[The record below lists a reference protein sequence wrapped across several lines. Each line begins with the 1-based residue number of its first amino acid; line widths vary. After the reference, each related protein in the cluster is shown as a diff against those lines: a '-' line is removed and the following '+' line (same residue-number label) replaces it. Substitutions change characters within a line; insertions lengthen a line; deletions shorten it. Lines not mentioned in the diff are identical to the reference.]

1 MGIPSYFSHIVKK
14 HRNIFKKVSKETTK
28 IDNLYLDCNSII
40 YDAVHELHKTGAEE
54 QKEDSKINNFSTFEK
69 LLIKMVCEKL
79 EYYLQL
85 LEPAQRLL
93 IAFDGVAPVA
103 KLEQQRKR
111 RYMSWYNEKILAEL
125 KEEKSVSTTW
135 STSSITPGTEF
146 MKQLT
151 ADIKRHFQT
160 NKTNIN
166 IMISSS
172 DEVGEGEHKIY
183 EYIRQNSDY
192 HSKTTTVIYG
202 LDADLIMLTLN
213 HLYISNKMYL
223 FRETPHFI
231 QGIDKT
237 LDPNELYLM
246 DIPYFAE
253 RMIEELSACET
264 GEEAETSEAET
275 SKAETSEAETSK
287 AETSKAERKDLT
299 NNKIVDY
306 IFICFFLGNDFMP
319 HFPALNIRT
328 SGIDTLICA
337 YKHVFNG
344 TKSGIIAYNASEGQT
359 IIWKNLRKF
368 IDYLSSTEF
377 ESIKNEYVRRD
388 KQAKNMLSYYD
399 NKKEEEKLLL
409 IPLKDRSIEKFINP
423 YESGWQERYY
433 NALFNIKINDDR
445 RKEICLNYLE
455 GLEWT
460 MKYYSKGCVDWRW
473 SYKYDYPPLL
483 CDLIKYVPYFDTTLL
498 EVKPKNPVNPL
509 VQLSYVL
516 PKSSHYLLPT
526 NIRALLKP
534 EWYNDDCS
542 FKWSFCKYFWEAH
555 VCLPEIN
562 ISELEGLIK

>member
-40 YDAVHELHKTGAEE
+40 YDAVHQLQSQDKHS
-54 QKEDSKINNFSTFEK
+54 QKDKINNFSTFEK
-69 LLIKMVCEKL
+69 LLIKLVCEKL
-79 EYYLQL
+79 DYYIQL
-85 LEPAQRLL
+85 LLPSQRVL

-111 RYMSWYNEKILAEL
+111 RYMSWYNEKLLAEFK
-125 KEEKSVSTTW
+125 KENNNNDKPNW

-151 ADIKRHFQT
+151 TEIKLHFQS

-166 IMISSS
+166 IMISAS

-183 EYIRQNSDY
+183 DYIRENSEY

-213 HLYISNKMYL
+213 HLHISNKMYL
-223 FRETPHFI
+223 FRETPDFI

-253 RMIEELSACET
+253 RMIEELTDISLER
-264 GEEAETSEAET
+264 
-275 SKAETSEAETSK
+275 K
-287 AETSKAERKDLT
+287 ERKDI
-299 NNKIVDY
+299 NNKIFDY

-328 SGIDTLICA
+328 SGIDTLISA

-344 TKSGIIAYNASEGQT
+344 SKSGIIENTVSEGQT

-368 IDYLSSTEF
+368 INYLSSNEL
-377 ESIKNEYVRRD
+377 ESITNEYRRRD
-388 KQAKNMLSYYD
+388 KQTKNMLSYYD
-399 NKKEEEKLLL
+399 SKKEDEKLLL
-409 IPLKDRSIEKFINP
+409 IPLKERSVEKFINP
-423 YESGWQERYY
+423 YEVGWQERYY
-433 NALFNIKINDDR
+433 NALFNIRINDDR

-460 MKYYSKGCVDWRW
+460 MKYYSKGCVDWHW

-483 CDLIKYVPYFDTTLL
+483 CDLIKYVPYFDTNLL
-498 EVKPKNPVNPL
+498 EVRPKNPVNPL

-516 PKSSHYLLPT
+516 PKSSHYLLPP
-526 NIRALLKP
+526 NIRALLKA
-534 EWYNDDCS
+534 EWYNDDCN

-562 ISELEGLIK
+562 IAELEMLIK

>member
-40 YDAVHELHKTGAEE
+40 YDAVHEL
-54 QKEDSKINNFSTFEK
+54 QKDKINNFSTFEK

-85 LEPAQRLL
+85 LEPAQRVL

-103 KLEQQRKR
+103 KLDQQRKR
-111 RYMSWYNEKILAEL
+111 RYMSWYNEKIVAEL
-125 KEEKSVSTTW
+125 KNEKSDSTNW
-135 STSSITPGTEF
+135 NTSSITPGTEF

-151 ADIKRHFQT
+151 ADIKLHFQK

-166 IMISSS
+166 IMISAS

-183 EYIRQNSDY
+183 EYIRQHSDY
-192 HSKTTTVIYG
+192 HSKTSTVIYG

-264 GEEAETSEAET
+264 GEEAES
-275 SKAETSEAETSK
+275 
-287 AETSKAERKDLT
+287 KDLT
-299 NNKIVDY
+299 NNKIFDY

-344 TKSGIIAYNASEGQT
+344 TKSGIIENTPTQGQS

-368 IDYLSSTEF
+368 IDYLSSNEF
-377 ESIKNEYVRRD
+377 ESIKNEYIRRD
-388 KQAKNMLSYYD
+388 KQEKNML
-399 NKKEEEKLLL
+399 
-409 IPLKDRSIEKFINP
+409 
-423 YESGWQERYY
+423 
-433 NALFNIKINDDR
+433 
-445 RKEICLNYLE
+445 
-455 GLEWT
+455 
-460 MKYYSKGCVDWRW
+460 
-473 SYKYDYPPLL
+473 
-483 CDLIKYVPYFDTTLL
+483 
-498 EVKPKNPVNPL
+498 
-509 VQLSYVL
+509 
-516 PKSSHYLLPT
+516 
-526 NIRALLKP
+526 
-534 EWYNDDCS
+534 
-542 FKWSFCKYFWEAH
+542 
-555 VCLPEIN
+555 
-562 ISELEGLIK
+562 

>member
-14 HRNIFKKVSKETTK
+14 HRNIFKRVSKETTK

-40 YDAVHELHKTGAEE
+40 YDAVHELHKAH
-54 QKEDSKINNFSTFEK
+54 DKINNFSIFEK

-85 LEPAQRLL
+85 LEPTQRVL

-103 KLEQQRKR
+103 KLDQQRKR
-111 RYMSWYNEKILAEL
+111 RYMSWYNEKIVAEL
-125 KEEKSVSTTW
+125 KEEKEDSIYW
-135 STSSITPGTEF
+135 STSSITPGTQF
-146 MKQLT
+146 MEQLT
-151 ADIKRHFQT
+151 ADIKHHFQ
-160 NKTNIN
+160 NNNNNIN
-166 IMISSS
+166 IMISAS

-183 EYIRQNSDY
+183 EYIRQNSNY
-192 HSKTTTVIYG
+192 HSNTTTVIYG

-213 HLYISNKMYL
+213 HLHISNKMYL

-231 QGIDKT
+231 QSIDKT
-237 LDPNELYLM
+237 LDANELYLM

-253 RMIEELSACET
+253 RMIEELSDVTTKGET
-264 GEEAETSEAET
+264 IGAE
-275 SKAETSEAETSK
+275 SKY
-287 AETSKAERKDLT
+287 LT
-299 NNKIVDY
+299 NNKIFDY

-328 SGIDTLICA
+328 SGIDTLISA

-344 TKSGIIAYNASEGQT
+344 SKTGIIENNVGEGQT

-368 IDYLSSTEF
+368 IHYLSCNEF
-377 ESIKNEYVRRD
+377 ESIKNEYIRRD
-388 KQAKNMLSYYD
+388 KQAKNISYYD

-423 YESGWQERYY
+423 HESGWQERYY
-433 NALFNIKINDDR
+433 NALFNIRINDDR

-460 MKYYSKGCVDWRW
+460 MKYYSKECVDWRW

-498 EVKPKNPVNPL
+498 EIKPKNPVNPL

-516 PKSSHYLLPT
+516 PKNSHYLLPE
-526 NIRALLKP
+526 NIRALLKS
-534 EWYNDDCS
+534 EWYNDDCA

-555 VCLPEIN
+555 VCLPEIDIN
-562 ISELEGLIK
+562 ELENLLN

>member
-14 HRNIFKKVSKETTK
+14 HRNIFKKISNDTTK

-40 YDAVHELHKTGAEE
+40 YDAVHKA
-54 QKEDSKINNFSTFEK
+54 QAQAQADADAQNSKINNFSTFEK

-79 EYYLQL
+79 DHYIKL
-85 LEPAQRLL
+85 LGPAQRVL

-125 KEEKSVSTTW
+125 KGEKNESATW
-135 STSSITPGTEF
+135 NTSSITPGTEF

-151 ADIKRHFQT
+151 AEIKLYFQA
-160 NKTNIN
+160 NKN
-166 IMISSS
+166 IMISAS

-183 EYIRQNSDY
+183 EYIRQNSEY

-213 HLYISNKMYL
+213 HLHISKKMYL

-231 QGIDKT
+231 QTIDKT
-237 LDPNELYLM
+237 LDANELYLM

-264 GEEAETSEAET
+264 GEEGET
-275 SKAETSEAETSK
+275 KH
-287 AETSKAERKDLT
+287 LT
-299 NNKIVDY
+299 NTKIFDY

-344 TKSGIIAYNASEGQT
+344 SKTGIIEYNATEGQT

-368 IDYLSSTEF
+368 IDYLSSNEL
-377 ESIKNEYVRRD
+377 ESIKNEYKRRD
-388 KQAKNMLSYYD
+388 KQAKNNSHNGNYGN
-399 NKKEEEKLLL
+399 NKEEKLLL
-409 IPLKDRSIEKFINP
+409 IPLKERSIEKFINP
-423 YESGWQERYY
+423 HDSGWQERYY

-483 CDLIKYVPYFDTTLL
+483 CDLIKYVPYFDTNLL
-498 EVKPKNPVNPL
+498 EVKPKNPVSPL

-516 PKSSHYLLPT
+516 PKSSHYLLPP
-526 NIRALLKP
+526 NIRALLKA

-562 ISELEGLIK
+562 ISELEMLIK

>member
-1 MGIPSYFSHIVKK
+1 
-14 HRNIFKKVSKETTK
+14 
-28 IDNLYLDCNSII
+28 
-40 YDAVHELHKTGAEE
+40 
-54 QKEDSKINNFSTFEK
+54 
-69 LLIKMVCEKL
+69 MVCEKL
-79 EYYLQL
+79 DYYLQL
-85 LEPAQRLL
+85 LRPSQRVL

-103 KLEQQRKR
+103 KLDQQRKR

-125 KEEKSVSTTW
+125 KNKNNKSTTW

-146 MKQLT
+146 MENLT
-151 ADIKRHFQT
+151 AEIKRHFQS
-160 NKTNIN
+160 NNTNIN
-166 IMISSS
+166 IIISAS
-172 DEVGEGEHKIY
+172 DDVGEGEHKIY

-253 RMIEELSACET
+253 RMIEELQEGTSKPDGKTSDCET
-264 GEEAETSEAET
+264 EAES
-275 SKAETSEAETSK
+275 
-287 AETSKAERKDLT
+287 KDLL
-299 NNKIVDY
+299 NNKIFDY

-344 TKSGIIAYNASEGQT
+344 SKTGIIEYNASEGQS

-368 IDYLSSTEF
+368 IDYLSSNEL
-377 ESIKNEYVRRD
+377 ESIKNEYTRRE
-388 KQAKNMLSYYD
+388 KQAKNISHYG
-399 NKKEEEKLLL
+399 NNKEEEKLLL
-409 IPLKDRSIEKFINP
+409 IPLKERSIEKFINP
-423 YESGWQERYY
+423 YEPGWEERYY
-433 NALFNIKINDDR
+433 NALFNIRINDDR

-483 CDLIKYVPYFDTTLL
+483 CDLIKYVPYFDTNLL
-498 EVKPKNPVNPL
+498 EVKPKNPVRPL
-509 VQLSYVL
+509 VQLAYVL
-516 PKSSHYLLPT
+516 PRSSHCLLPAT
-526 NIRALLKP
+526 IRALLKA

-555 VCLPEIN
+555 VCLPEIH
-562 ISELEGLIK
+562 ISDLELLIK

>member
-40 YDAVHELHKTGAEE
+40 YDAVHELHKAQEHKAQE
-54 QKEDSKINNFSTFEK
+54 HKAPELKDKINNFSTFEK

-79 EYYLQL
+79 DYYIQL
-85 LEPAQRLL
+85 LLPAARVL

-111 RYMSWYNEKILAEL
+111 RYMTWYNEKIIAEL
-125 KEEKSVSTTW
+125 KNEKSASTTW
-135 STSSITPGTEF
+135 STSSITPGTDF

-151 ADIKRHFQT
+151 AEIKLHFQT

-166 IMISSS
+166 IMISAS

-192 HSKTTTVIYG
+192 HSNTTTVIYG

-253 RMIEELSACET
+253 RMIEELSD
-264 GEEAETSEAET
+264 AETTAEG
-275 SKAETSEAETSK
+275 EPN
-287 AETSKAERKDLT
+287 RKNLT
-299 NNKIVDY
+299 DNKIFDY

-328 SGIDTLICA
+328 SGIDTLISA

-344 TKSGIIAYNASEGQT
+344 SKSGIIENTVSEGQT

-368 IDYLSSTEF
+368 INYLSSNEL
-377 ESIKNEYVRRD
+377 ESITNEYRRRD

-399 NKKEEEKLLL
+399 SKKEDEKLLL
-409 IPLKDRSIEKFINP
+409 IPLKERSVEKFINP
-423 YESGWQERYY
+423 YEVGWQERYY
-433 NALFNIKINDDR
+433 NALFNIRINDDR

-483 CDLIKYVPYFDTTLL
+483 CDLIKYVPYFNTNLL

-516 PKSSHYLLPT
+516 PKSSHYLLPA
-526 NIRALLKP
+526 NIRALLKS

-555 VCLPEIN
+555 VCLPEIH
-562 ISELEGLIK
+562 ISEIELLIK

>member
-40 YDAVHELHKTGAEE
+40 YDAVHELQKDSVHG
-54 QKEDSKINNFSTFEK
+54 QKEHSKINNFSTFEK

-79 EYYLQL
+79 EYYLEL
-85 LEPAQRLL
+85 LEPAQRVL

-125 KEEKSVSTTW
+125 KNEKSDSATW

-151 ADIKRHFQT
+151 ADIKIHFQK
-160 NKTNIN
+160 NKTNIK
-166 IMISSS
+166 IMISAS

-192 HSKTTTVIYG
+192 HSNTTTVIYG

-213 HLYISNKMYL
+213 HLHISNKMYL

-253 RMIEELSACET
+253 RMIEELSE
-264 GEEAETSEAET
+264 GNVQ
-275 SKAETSEAETSK
+275 
-287 AETSKAERKDLT
+287 ERKDLT
-299 NNKIVDY
+299 NNKIFDY

-344 TKSGIIAYNASEGQT
+344 TKSSIIENNVTDGQT

-368 IDYLSSTEF
+368 IDYLSSNEL
-377 ESIKNEYVRRD
+377 ESIKNEYVRRE
-388 KQAKNMLSYYD
+388 KQAKNMSYSD

-460 MKYYSKGCVDWRW
+460 MKYYSKECVDWRW

-498 EVKPKNPVNPL
+498 EIKPKNPVNPL

-516 PKSSHYLLPT
+516 PKSSHYLLPP

-555 VCLPEIN
+555 VCLPEIH
-562 ISELEGLIK
+562 ISELEVLIK

>member
-40 YDAVHELHKTGAEE
+40 YDAVHKVLTDKEQVHKERVHKE
-54 QKEDSKINNFSTFEK
+54 QSKINNFSTFEK

-79 EYYLQL
+79 DYYIQL
-85 LEPAQRLL
+85 LLPSERVL

-111 RYMSWYNEKILAEL
+111 RYMSWYNEKIVAEL
-125 KEEKSVSTTW
+125 KNEKSDTHAW

-151 ADIKRHFQT
+151 AEIKLHFQAIK
-160 NKTNIN
+160 NNIT
-166 IMISSS
+166 IIISAS

-183 EYIRQNSDY
+183 EYIRQHSDY

-253 RMIEELSACET
+253 RMIEELSET
-264 GEEAETSEAET
+264 DTSKADTSKADTSKADT
-275 SKAETSEAETSK
+275 SKAETT
-287 AETSKAERKDLT
+287 KDLT
-299 NNKIVDY
+299 NNKIFDY

-337 YKHVFNG
+337 YKHVFSG
-344 TKSGIIAYNASEGQT
+344 SKSGIIENNRTEGQC

-368 IDYLSSTEF
+368 IDYLSTNEL
-377 ESIKNEYVRRD
+377 ESIKNEYVRRE
-388 KQAKNMLSYYD
+388 KQAKNLSYAD

-433 NALFNIKINDDR
+433 NALFNIRINDDR

-460 MKYYSKGCVDWRW
+460 MKYYSKGCVNWRW

-483 CDLIKYVPYFDTTLL
+483 CDLIKYVPYFETTLL
-498 EVKPKNPVNPL
+498 EVKSKNPVTPL

-516 PKSSHYLLPT
+516 PKSSHYLLPA
-526 NIRALLKP
+526 NIRALLKA
-534 EWYNDDCS
+534 EWYNEDCS

-555 VCLPEIN
+555 VCLPEIS
-562 ISELEGLIK
+562 IAELEMLIK

>member
-14 HRNIFKKVSKETTK
+14 HRNIFKKVSKQTTK

-40 YDAVHELHKTGAEE
+40 YDAVHEIQNDSVHK
-54 QKEDSKINNFSTFEK
+54 DSAQINNFSTFEK
-69 LLIKMVCEKL
+69 LLIKMVCNKL
-79 EYYLQL
+79 DYYIKL
-85 LEPAQRLL
+85 LLPSQRVL

-103 KLEQQRKR
+103 KLDQQRKR

-125 KEEKSVSTTW
+125 KNEKNNTTNW

-146 MKQLT
+146 MENLT
-151 ADIKRHFQT
+151 ADIKRHFQS

-166 IMISSS
+166 IMISAS

-213 HLYISNKMYL
+213 HLHISNNMYL

-231 QGIDKT
+231 QTIDKT
-237 LDPNELYLM
+237 LDANELYLM

-253 RMIEELSACET
+253 RMIEELSE
-264 GEEAETSEAET
+264 GTSN
-275 SKAETSEAETSK
+275 
-287 AETSKAERKDLT
+287 KDLI
-299 NNKIVDY
+299 NNKIFDY

-337 YKHVFNG
+337 YKHVFTG
-344 TKSGIIAYNASEGQT
+344 SKTGIIEYNASEGQT

-368 IDYLSSTEF
+368 IDYLSSTEL
-377 ESIKNEYVRRD
+377 ESIKNEYTRRD
-388 KQAKNMLSYYD
+388 KQAKNSSHYG
-399 NKKEEEKLLL
+399 NNKEEEKLLL
-409 IPLKDRSIEKFINP
+409 IPLKERSIEKFINP
-423 YESGWQERYY
+423 HEAGWQERYY
-433 NALFNIKINDDR
+433 NALFNIRINDDR

-460 MKYYSKGCVDWRW
+460 MKYYSKNCVDWRW

-483 CDLIKYVPYFDTTLL
+483 CDLIKYVPYFDTNLL
-498 EVKPKNPVNPL
+498 EVKPKNPVSPM

-516 PKSSHYLLPT
+516 PKNSHYLLPA
-526 NIRALLKP
+526 NIRALLKA

-555 VCLPEIN
+555 VCLPEIK
-562 ISELEGLIK
+562 ISELEMLIK

>member
-40 YDAVHELHKTGAEE
+40 YDAVHEL
-54 QKEDSKINNFSTFEK
+54 QKEQDQNAHGQKEHSKINNFSTFEK

-79 EYYLQL
+79 DYYLEL
-85 LEPAQRLL
+85 LEPAQRVL

-111 RYMSWYNEKILAEL
+111 RYMSWYNEKIVAEL
-125 KEEKSVSTTW
+125 KNEKSGSATW
-135 STSSITPGTEF
+135 STSSITPGTQF
-146 MKQLT
+146 MEQLT
-151 ADIKRHFQT
+151 ADIKVHFQS
-160 NKTNIN
+160 NKNNIN
-166 IMISSS
+166 IMISAS

-183 EYIRQNSDY
+183 EYIRQNSEY
-192 HSKTTTVIYG
+192 HSNTTTVIYG

-213 HLYISNKMYL
+213 HLHISNKMYL

-264 GEEAETSEAET
+264 EGES
-275 SKAETSEAETSK
+275 
-287 AETSKAERKDLT
+287 KDLT
-299 NNKIVDY
+299 NNKIFDY

-337 YKHVFNG
+337 YKHVFSG
-344 TKSGIIAYNASEGQT
+344 SKSGIIENNVTDGQT

-368 IDYLSSTEF
+368 IDYLSSNEF
-377 ESIKNEYVRRD
+377 ESIKNEYIRRD

-399 NKKEEEKLLL
+399 SKKEDEKLLL

-423 YESGWQERYY
+423 YDSGWQERYY

-445 RKEICLNYLE
+445 RKEICINYLE

-498 EVKPKNPVNPL
+498 EVKPKNPVTPL

-516 PKSSHYLLPT
+516 PKSSHYLLPP
-526 NIRALLKP
+526 NIRGLLKA

-562 ISELEGLIK
+562 ISELEKLIK

>member
-40 YDAVHELHKTGAEE
+40 YDAVHEIHKAHEQMHKAQE
-54 QKEDSKINNFSTFEK
+54 QKDKINNFSIFEK

-79 EYYLQL
+79 DYYLQL
-85 LEPAQRLL
+85 LEPSQRVL

-103 KLEQQRKR
+103 KLDQQRKR
-111 RYMSWYNEKILAEL
+111 RYMSWYNEKIVAEL
-125 KEEKSVSTTW
+125 KKEKSIYNVW

-151 ADIKRHFQT
+151 TDIKLKFQS
-160 NKTNIN
+160 NKNNIN
-166 IMISSS
+166 IMISAS

-183 EYIRQNSDY
+183 EYIRQNSNY
-192 HSKTTTVIYG
+192 HSNTTTVIYG

-237 LDPNELYLM
+237 LDPNEMYLM
-246 DIPYFAE
+246 DIPYFAK
-253 RMIEELSACET
+253 RMIEELSDDTNESSAVDEL
-264 GEEAETSEAET
+264 
-275 SKAETSEAETSK
+275 
-287 AETSKAERKDLT
+287 ERKDLS
-299 NNKIVDY
+299 NNKIFDY

-328 SGIDTLICA
+328 SGIDTLISG
-337 YKHVFNG
+337 YKHVFTG
-344 TKSGIIAYNASEGQT
+344 SKLGIIENNNSEGQT

-368 IDYLSSTEF
+368 IDYLSFNEL
-377 ESIKNEYVRRD
+377 ESIKNEYIRRD
-388 KQAKNMLSYYD
+388 KQSKNIYYD
-399 NKKEEEKLLL
+399 NKKEDEKLLL

-433 NALFNIKINDDR
+433 NALFNIRINDDR
-445 RKEICLNYLE
+445 RKEICMNYLE

-483 CDLIKYVPYFDTTLL
+483 CDLIKYVPYFDTNLL

-516 PKSSHYLLPT
+516 PKSSHYLLPP
-526 NIRALLKP
+526 NIRILLKS

-562 ISELEGLIK
+562 INELEVLIK

>member
-40 YDAVHELHKTGAEE
+40 YDAVHQLQSQDKHS
-54 QKEDSKINNFSTFEK
+54 QKDKINNFSTFEK
-69 LLIKMVCEKL
+69 LLIKLVCEKL
-79 EYYLQL
+79 DYYIQL
-85 LEPAQRLL
+85 LLPSQRVL

-111 RYMSWYNEKILAEL
+111 RYMSWYNEKLLAEFK
-125 KEEKSVSTTW
+125 KENNNNDKPNW

-151 ADIKRHFQT
+151 TEIKLHFQS

-166 IMISSS
+166 IMISAS

-183 EYIRQNSDY
+183 DYIRENSEY

-213 HLYISNKMYL
+213 HLHISNKMYL
-223 FRETPHFI
+223 FRETPDFI

-253 RMIEELSACET
+253 RMIEELTDISL
-264 GEEAETSEAET
+264 
-275 SKAETSEAETSK
+275 
-287 AETSKAERKDLT
+287 ERKDFKDI
-299 NNKIVDY
+299 NNKIFDY

-328 SGIDTLICA
+328 SGIDTLISA

-344 TKSGIIAYNASEGQT
+344 SKSGIIENTVSEGQT

-368 IDYLSSTEF
+368 INYLSSNEL
-377 ESIKNEYVRRD
+377 ESITNEYRRRD

-399 NKKEEEKLLL
+399 SKKEDEKLLL
-409 IPLKDRSIEKFINP
+409 IPLKERSVEKFINP
-423 YESGWQERYY
+423 YEVGWQERYY
-433 NALFNIKINDDR
+433 NALFNIRINDDR

-498 EVKPKNPVNPL
+498 EVKPKNPVSPL

-516 PKSSHYLLPT
+516 PKSSHYLLPP
-526 NIRALLKP
+526 NIRALLKA
-534 EWYNDDCS
+534 EWYNDDCN

-562 ISELEGLIK
+562 IAELEGLITPLK

>member
-40 YDAVHELHKTGAEE
+40 YDAVHELQKDKNAHG
-54 QKEDSKINNFSTFEK
+54 QKEHSKINNFSTFEK

-79 EYYLQL
+79 DYYLQL
-85 LEPAQRLL
+85 LEPSQRVL

-103 KLEQQRKR
+103 KLDQQRKR
-111 RYMSWYNEKILAEL
+111 RYMSWYNEKIVAEL
-125 KEEKSVSTTW
+125 KKEKSDSTTW

-146 MKQLT
+146 MEQLT
-151 ADIKRHFQT
+151 SNIKLHFQS
-160 NKTNIN
+160 NKNNIN
-166 IMISSS
+166 IMISAS

-183 EYIRQNSDY
+183 DYIRKNSEY

-213 HLYISNKMYL
+213 HLHISNKMYL

-253 RMIEELSACET
+253 RMIEELS
-264 GEEAETSEAET
+264 EAG
-275 SKAETSEAETSK
+275 TSEAETSK

-299 NNKIVDY
+299 NNKIFDY

-337 YKHVFNG
+337 YKHVFSG
-344 TKSGIIAYNASEGQT
+344 SKTGIIENNASEGQN

-368 IDYLSSTEF
+368 IDYLNSTEL
-377 ESIKNEYVRRD
+377 ESIKNEYIRRD

-399 NKKEEEKLLL
+399 SKKDDEKLLL

-433 NALFNIKINDDR
+433 NALFNIRINDDR

-498 EVKPKNPVNPL
+498 EVKPKNPVIPL

-516 PKSSHYLLPT
+516 PKSSHYLLPA
-526 NIRALLKP
+526 NIRALLKA

-555 VCLPEIN
+555 VCLPEIS
-562 ISELEGLIK
+562 ISELEILIK

>member
-40 YDAVHELHKTGAEE
+40 YDAVHELHKTEAEE
-54 QKEDSKINNFSTFEK
+54 QKEYSKINNFSTFEK

-85 LEPAQRLL
+85 LEPSQRVL

-111 RYMSWYNEKILAEL
+111 RYMSWYNEKIVSEL
-125 KEEKSVSTTW
+125 KNEKSNSATW
-135 STSSITPGTEF
+135 STSSITPGTQF
-146 MKQLT
+146 MEQLT
-151 ADIKRHFQT
+151 ADIKLHFQS
-160 NKTNIN
+160 NKNNIN
-166 IMISSS
+166 IMISAS

-213 HLYISNKMYL
+213 HLHISNKMYL

-253 RMIEELSACET
+253 RMIEELSE
-264 GEEAETSEAET
+264 GNDQ
-275 SKAETSEAETSK
+275 
-287 AETSKAERKDLT
+287 ERKDLT
-299 NNKIVDY
+299 NNKIFDY

-337 YKHVFNG
+337 YKHVFSG
-344 TKSGIIAYNASEGQT
+344 SKSGIIENISNQGQS

-368 IDYLSSTEF
+368 IDYLSSNEF
-377 ESIKNEYVRRD
+377 ESIKNEYIRRD

-399 NKKEEEKLLL
+399 SKKEDEKLLL

-516 PKSSHYLLPT
+516 PKSSHYLLPP
-526 NIRALLKP
+526 NIRALLKS

-562 ISELEGLIK
+562 ISELEMLIK

>member
-14 HRNIFKKVSKETTK
+14 HRNIFKKVSNDTTK

-40 YDAVHELHKTGAEE
+40 YDAVHEAHKAQAQADAEN
-54 QKEDSKINNFSTFEK
+54 SKINNFSTFEK

-79 EYYLQL
+79 DHYIKL
-85 LEPAQRLL
+85 LVPAQRVL

-111 RYMSWYNEKILAEL
+111 RYMSWYNEKIVAEL
-125 KEEKSVSTTW
+125 KNEKSDTTTW

-151 ADIKRHFQT
+151 AEIKLHFLA
-160 NKTNIN
+160 NKNNIN
-166 IMISSS
+166 IMISAS

-183 EYIRQNSDY
+183 EYIRQNSEY

-213 HLYISNKMYL
+213 HIHISNKMYL

-231 QGIDKT
+231 QTIDKT
-237 LDPNELYLM
+237 LDANELYLM

-264 GEEAETSEAET
+264 GEEGETELINT
-275 SKAETSEAETSK
+275 
-287 AETSKAERKDLT
+287 
-299 NNKIVDY
+299 KIFDY

-328 SGIDTLICA
+328 SGIDTIICA

-344 TKSGIIAYNASEGQT
+344 SKTGIIEYNATEGQT

-368 IDYLSSTEF
+368 IDYLSCNEL
-377 ESIKNEYVRRD
+377 ESIKNEYTRRD
-388 KQAKNMLSYYD
+388 KQAKNNSHYGNYG
-399 NKKEEEKLLL
+399 NNNKEEDKLLL
-409 IPLKDRSIEKFINP
+409 IPLKERSIEKFINP
-423 YESGWQERYY
+423 HESGWQERYY
-433 NALFNIKINDDR
+433 NALFNIRINDDR
-445 RKEICLNYLE
+445 RKEISLNYLE

-483 CDLIKYVPYFDTTLL
+483 CDLIKYVPYFDTNLL
-498 EVKPKNPVNPL
+498 EVKPKNSVSPL

-516 PKSSHYLLPT
+516 PKSSHYLLPP
-526 NIRALLKP
+526 NIRALLKA
-534 EWYNDDCS
+534 EWYNEDCS

-562 ISELEGLIK
+562 ISELEMLIK

>member
-28 IDNLYLDCNSII
+28 IDNLYMDCNSII
-40 YDAVHELHKTGAEE
+40 YDAVHQL
-54 QKEDSKINNFSTFEK
+54 QKDKNYKINNFSTFEK
-69 LLIKMVCEKL
+69 LLIKIVCEKL
-79 EYYLQL
+79 DYYLQL
-85 LEPAQRLL
+85 LEPTQRVL

-111 RYMSWYNEKILAEL
+111 RYMSWYNEKIVAEL
-125 KEEKSVSTTW
+125 KEEKGDSINW
-135 STSSITPGTEF
+135 STSSITPGTQF
-146 MKQLT
+146 MEQLT
-151 ADIKRHFQT
+151 ADIKHHFQ
-160 NKTNIN
+160 NNNNNNIN
-166 IMISSS
+166 IMISAS

-192 HSKTTTVIYG
+192 HSNTTTVIYG

-213 HLYISNKMYL
+213 HLHISNKMYL

-253 RMIEELSACET
+253 RMIEELSD
-264 GEEAETSEAET
+264 AET
-275 SKAETSEAETSK
+275 SKIES
-287 AETSKAERKDLT
+287 KDLT
-299 NNKIVDY
+299 NNKIFDY

-337 YKHVFNG
+337 YKVVFNG
-344 TKSGIIAYNASEGQT
+344 SKSGIIENTSTQGQT

-368 IDYLSSTEF
+368 IDYLSFNEF
-377 ESIKNEYVRRD
+377 ESIKNEYIRRD
-388 KQAKNMLSYYD
+388 KQAKNISYYD

-423 YESGWQERYY
+423 NEFGWQERYY
-433 NALFNIKINDDR
+433 NALFNIRINDDR

-460 MKYYSKGCVDWRW
+460 MKYYSKECVDWRW

-498 EVKPKNPVNPL
+498 EIKPKNPVNPL

-516 PKSSHYLLPT
+516 PNNSHYLLPE

-534 EWYNDDCS
+534 EWYNDDCA

-555 VCLPEIN
+555 VCLPEIDIN
-562 ISELEGLIK
+562 ELEKLLN

>member
-40 YDAVHELHKTGAEE
+40 YDAVHKAL
-54 QKEDSKINNFSTFEK
+54 EDSAHGKINNFSTFEK

-79 EYYLQL
+79 DYYIQL
-85 LEPAQRLL
+85 LLPSQRVL

-125 KEEKSVSTTW
+125 KEEKNGSTTW
-135 STSSITPGTEF
+135 STSSITPGTDF

-151 ADIKRHFQT
+151 AEIKLHFQS

-166 IMISSS
+166 IMISAS

-192 HSKTTTVIYG
+192 HSKSTTVIYG

-213 HLYISNKMYL
+213 HLHISSKMFL

-246 DIPYFAE
+246 DIPYFAG
-253 RMIEELSACET
+253 RMIEELS
-264 GEEAETSEAET
+264 EAETEAE
-275 SKAETSEAETSK
+275 S
-287 AETSKAERKDLT
+287 KDLT
-299 NNKIVDY
+299 NNKIFDY

-337 YKHVFNG
+337 YKHVFKG
-344 TKSGIIAYNASEGQT
+344 TKSGIIENNATEGQT

-368 IDYLSSTEF
+368 IDYLSSTEL
-377 ESIKNEYVRRD
+377 ESIKNEYIRRD
-388 KQAKNMLSYYD
+388 KQAKNMLAYYD
-399 NKKEEEKLLL
+399 TKKEDEKLLL
-409 IPLKDRSIEKFINP
+409 IPLKERSIEKFINP

-433 NALFNIKINDDR
+433 NALFNIRINDER

-498 EVKPKNPVNPL
+498 EVKPKNPVSPL

-516 PKSSHYLLPT
+516 PKSSHYLLPP
-526 NIRALLKP
+526 NIRALLKA
-534 EWYNDDCS
+534 EWYNDDCN

-562 ISELEGLIK
+562 ISELEFLIK

>member
-40 YDAVHELHKTGAEE
+40 YEAVHMAQTDKAH
-54 QKEDSKINNFSTFEK
+54 SKINNFSTFEK

-79 EYYLQL
+79 DYYIQL
-85 LEPAQRLL
+85 LLPSQRVL

-111 RYMSWYNEKILAEL
+111 RYMSWYNEKIVAEL
-125 KEEKSVSTTW
+125 KNEKGDAHAW

-151 ADIKRHFQT
+151 AEIKLHFQT
-160 NKTNIN
+160 NKNNIN
-166 IMISSS
+166 IMISAS

-183 EYIRQNSDY
+183 EYIRQHSDY

-231 QGIDKT
+231 QSIDKT

-253 RMIEELSACET
+253 RMIEELSAED
-264 GEEAETSEAET
+264 T
-275 SKAETSEAETSK
+275 SKADTS
-287 AETSKAERKDLT
+287 KDLT
-299 NNKIVDY
+299 NNKIFDY

-337 YKHVFNG
+337 YKHVFSSS
-344 TKSGIIAYNASEGQT
+344 KSGIIENNETEGQT

-368 IDYLSSTEF
+368 IDYLSKNELD
-377 ESIKNEYVRRD
+377 SIKNEYIRRE
-388 KQAKNMLSYYD
+388 KQAKNISYSD

-409 IPLKDRSIEKFINP
+409 IPLKDRSIEKYINP

-433 NALFNIKINDDR
+433 NALFNIRINDDR

-460 MKYYSKGCVDWRW
+460 MKYYSKGCFDWRW

-483 CDLIKYVPYFDTTLL
+483 CDLIKYVPYFETTLL
-498 EVKPKNPVNPL
+498 EIKPKNPVNPL

-516 PKSSHYLLPT
+516 PKSSHYLLPA
-526 NIRALLKP
+526 NICALLKA

-555 VCLPEIN
+555 ICLPEIS
-562 ISELEGLIK
+562 ISELEMLIK

>member
-14 HRNIFKKVSKETTK
+14 HRNIFKKISNDTTK

-40 YDAVHELHKTGAEE
+40 YDAVHKARDDKA
-54 QKEDSKINNFSTFEK
+54 QAQADAQNSKINNFSTFEK

-79 EYYLQL
+79 DHYIKL
-85 LEPAQRLL
+85 LGPAQRVL

-103 KLEQQRKR
+103 KLDQQRKR
-111 RYMSWYNEKILAEL
+111 RYMSWYNEKIVAEL
-125 KEEKSVSTTW
+125 KNEKSDTTTW
-135 STSSITPGTEF
+135 NTSSITPGTEF
-146 MKQLT
+146 MKQL
-151 ADIKRHFQT
+151 ASDIKLHFQA
-160 NKTNIN
+160 NKNNIN
-166 IMISSS
+166 IMISAS

-183 EYIRQNSDY
+183 ECIRQNSDY

-213 HLYISNKMYL
+213 HLHISNKMYL

-231 QGIDKT
+231 QTIDKT
-237 LDPNELYLM
+237 LHANELYLM

-264 GEEAETSEAET
+264 GEEG
-275 SKAETSEAETSK
+275 
-287 AETSKAERKDLT
+287 ERIDLI
-299 NNKIVDY
+299 NNKIFDY

-344 TKSGIIAYNASEGQT
+344 SKTGIIEYNASEGQT

-368 IDYLSSTEF
+368 IDYLSSNEL
-377 ESIKNEYVRRD
+377 ESIKNEYTRRD
-388 KQAKNMLSYYD
+388 KQAKNNSHNGNSSQYS
-399 NKKEEEKLLL
+399 NNKEEEKLLL
-409 IPLKDRSIEKFINP
+409 IPLKERSIEKFINP
-423 YESGWQERYY
+423 RESGWQERYY

-483 CDLIKYVPYFDTTLL
+483 CDLIKYVPYFDTNLL
-498 EVKPKNPVNPL
+498 EVKPKNPVSPL

-516 PKSSHYLLPT
+516 SKSSHYLLPP
-526 NIRALLKP
+526 NIRALLKA

-562 ISELEGLIK
+562 ISELEMLIK

>member
-14 HRNIFKKVSKETTK
+14 HRNIFKKVSNDTTK

-40 YDAVHELHKTGAEE
+40 YDAVHEA
-54 QKEDSKINNFSTFEK
+54 QADAQNSKINNFSTFEK

-79 EYYLQL
+79 DHYIKL
-85 LEPAQRLL
+85 LDPAQRVL

-125 KEEKSVSTTW
+125 KNEKSDTTTW

-151 ADIKRHFQT
+151 SAIKLHFQA
-160 NKTNIN
+160 NKNNIN
-166 IMISSS
+166 IMISAS

-192 HSKTTTVIYG
+192 HSNTTTVIYG

-213 HLYISNKMYL
+213 HLHISNKMYL

-231 QGIDKT
+231 QTIDKT
-237 LDPNELYLM
+237 LNANELYLM

-264 GEEAETSEAET
+264 GEEGET
-275 SKAETSEAETSK
+275 KH
-287 AETSKAERKDLT
+287 LT
-299 NNKIVDY
+299 NTKIFDY

-344 TKSGIIAYNASEGQT
+344 SKTGIIEYNASEGQT

-368 IDYLSSTEF
+368 IDYLSSNEL
-377 ESIKNEYVRRD
+377 ESIKNEYTRRD
-388 KQAKNMLSYYD
+388 KQAKNSSHYGNYG
-399 NKKEEEKLLL
+399 NNNKEEEKLLL
-409 IPLKDRSIEKFINP
+409 IPLKERSIEKFINP
-423 YESGWQERYY
+423 HEAGWQERYY
-433 NALFNIKINDDR
+433 NALFNIRINDDR
-445 RKEICLNYLE
+445 RKEISLNYLE

-483 CDLIKYVPYFDTTLL
+483 CDLIKYVPYFDTNLL
-498 EVKPKNPVNPL
+498 EVKPKNPVSPL

-516 PKSSHYLLPT
+516 PKSSHYLLPQ
-526 NIRALLKP
+526 NIRALLKA

-562 ISELEGLIK
+562 ISELEMLIK